1 MKSCGSISCLNSIQ
15 FKLDSH
21 PSGHSNL
28 PVRRF
33 AQALPYVSALAD
45 VEGMVRTLATQIEHP
60 DFPELLKV
68 FARIGCL
75 SFGGPAGQIALMHRE
90 LVEERRWVDEDQ
102 YLHALNFCHLLPGP
116 EAQQLATWVGWRLHG
131 VKGGLAAGL
140 LFVIPGALVIL
151 ALSTLYAYAANLDWF
166 AAMFVG
172 IKAAVLSIVVQALI
186 RIGGRALNTR
196 FKHVVAA
203 AAFIALFFFNLPFPV
218 VVLGAGA
225 IGMFVATR
233 RPGWLALKAN
243 GAVNKFVAKPWR
255 MSLKAI
261 FIWSLIWAL
270 PLLVVLLTLGRDHV
284 LWDIGIFFSQLALV
298 TFGGAYAVLAYMA
311 QEAVN
316 GFGWLS
322 PREMADGLGLAET
335 TPGPLILVT
344 QFVGYLAAFRAP
356 EPFTPLVAGIIGAG
370 LTTWVTF
377 APCFLWIFAFAP
389 WIERMENAKWL
400 KGGLATLTAAVVG
413 VIANLTAWFALHVLF
428 SGVGERQFGPV
439 RLYWPDIATFDWRA
453 AVLSLMAAFLVF
465 RLGWNVIAVLFAAA
479 LGGIAIGLV

>member
-1 MKSCGSISCLNSIQ
+1 MEQ
-15 FKLDSH
+15 
-21 PSGHSNL
+21 
-28 PVRRF
+28 
-33 AQALPYVSALAD
+33 
-45 VEGMVRTLATQIEHP
+45 TLATQTEHP
-60 DFPELLKV
+60 DFSQLLKV

-131 VKGGLAAGL
+131 IRGGIAAGL
-140 LFVIPGALVIL
+140 LFVMPGALVIL
-151 ALSTLYAYAANLDWF
+151 ALSTLYAFAANLDWF
-166 AAMFVG
+166 AALFVG

-196 FKHVVAA
+196 FKKVVAI
-203 AAFIALFFFNLPFPV
+203 AAFIALFFLNLPFPF

-225 IGMFVATR
+225 VGMFVASR
-233 RPGWLALKAN
+233 RPDWLALKA
-243 GAVNKFVAKPWR
+243 GKGQIMETARPWR
-255 MSLKAI
+255 LSLRAI
-261 FIWSLIWAL
+261 LVWGLIWAA
-270 PLLVVLLTLGRDHV
+270 PLLLVCATLGRDHV
-284 LWDIGIFFSQLALV
+284 LWDVGTFFSQLALV

-322 PREMADGLGLAET
+322 AGEMADGLGLAET

-356 EPFTPLVAGIIGAG
+356 EPFAPLLAGIIGAG

-428 SGVGERQFGPV
+428 AEVGARQYGPL
-439 RLYWPDIATFDWRA
+439 RIYWPEIATFDWRA
-453 AVLSLMAAFLVF
+453 GVLAILSALLIF
-465 RLGWNVIAVLFAAA
+465 RLRWNVIIVLFTA
-479 LGGIAIGLV
+479 GICGIALSLL

>member
-1 MKSCGSISCLNSIQ
+1 MEHI
-15 FKLDSH
+15 
-21 PSGHSNL
+21 
-28 PVRRF
+28 
-33 AQALPYVSALAD
+33 
-45 VEGMVRTLATQIEHP
+45 LATQTEHP
-60 DFPELLKV
+60 EFSELLRV

-90 LVEERRWVDEDQ
+90 LVDERRWVDEEQ

-151 ALSTLYAYAANLDWF
+151 ALSTLYAYAANLSWF

-196 FKHVVAA
+196 FKQIVSVAA
-203 AAFIALFFFNLPFPV
+203 FVALFFLNLPFPF

-225 IGMFVATR
+225 VGMLVASR
-233 RPGWLALKAN
+233 RPDWLAVKASS
-243 GAVNKFVAKPWR
+243 AQAMQVAKPWR
-255 MSLKAI
+255 MSLRAVL
-261 FIWSLIWAL
+261 IWGLIWAM
-270 PLLVVLLTLGRDHV
+270 PLLIILGTLGRDHV
-284 LWDIGIFFSQLALV
+284 LWDIGTFFSQLALV

-322 PREMADGLGLAET
+322 AGEMADGLGLAET

-413 VIANLTAWFALHVLF
+413 VIANLTAWFALHILF
-428 SGVGERQFGPV
+428 GVVGARQFGPV
-439 RLYWPDIATFDWRA
+439 RIYWPEFATFDWQA
-453 AVLSLMAAFLVF
+453 ATLAILAAFLVF
-465 RLGWNVIAVLFAAA
+465 LLRWNVIAVLFAGA
-479 LGGIAIGLV
+479 LLGVGFSML